1 MQQYDTR
8 IQVRLEENLKRQAEK
23 VFDGLGVDLP
33 TAIRVFLRQSVIQN
47 GWPFGMMGL
56 DALQDTCTNT
66 VTRELLVS
74 DGRAYEVMR
83 TQKTCQLASARTRAF
98 LTSEQAEK
106 QQK

>member
-8 IQVRLEENLKRQAEK
+8 LQVRLESNLKNQAEK

-33 TAIRVFLRQSVIQN
+33 TAIRMFLRQSVIQN

-56 DALQDTCTNT
+56 DALNDTCTNT

-83 TQKTCQLASARTRAF
+83 TQKTCQLASARSRSF
-98 LTSEQAEK
+98 LLNDGAKEQNN
-106 QQK
+106 

>member
-8 IQVRLEENLKRQAEK
+8 IQVRPEENLKRQAEK